1 LVARRFDDTL
11 RRMRRLRQAIK
22 QQKPFE
28 SLQQEVF
35 LEVLRTGHALV
46 EDLVELLRPFGLTQ
60 PQYNVLRILR
70 GAGPAGLPTGEVG
83 ERMVASR
90 EPDVT
95 RLLVR
100 MEGLGLVQ
108 RERRVD
114 NRRFVTVRI
123 TRAGLRVLK
132 ALDEPVSR
140 MHQQQLEHMTRPQ
153 LETLAGLLERVR
165 REA

>member
-1 LVARRFDDTL
+1 
-11 RRMRRLRQAIK
+11 MRRLRRLIK
-22 QQKPFE
+22 QRKPFQ

-46 EDLVELLRPFGLTQ
+46 QDLVDLLKPFGLTQ

-70 GAGPAGLPTGEVG
+70 GAGSAGLPTGEVG

-100 MEGLGLVQ
+100 ME
-108 RERRVD
+108 
-114 NRRFVTVRI
+114 
-123 TRAGLRVLK
+123 RAGLVRRQRRPHNRRIVTASITGAGRRVLN
-132 ALDEPVSR
+132 ALDQPVR
-140 MHQQQLEHMTRPQ
+140 EMHATQLKHMTRRELEQ
-153 LETLAGLLERVR
+153 LATLLERAR
-165 REA
+165 REDDTAPTP

>member
-1 LVARRFDDTL
+1 
-11 RRMRRLRQAIK
+11 MRRLRRIIK
-22 QQKPFE
+22 QRKPFQ

-46 EDLVELLRPFGLTQ
+46 EDLVALLKPYGLSQ

-70 GAGPAGLPTGEVG
+70 GAGAAGLPTGEVG
-83 ERMVASR
+83 ARMVVSR

-100 MEGLGLVQ
+100 MERSGLVR
-108 RERRVD
+108 RERRPD
-114 NRRFVTVRI
+114 NRRIVTARI

-132 ALDEPVSR
+132 ALDQPVLD
-140 MHQQQLEHMTRPQ
+140 MHATQLHHMNRRELEQ
-153 LETLAGLLERVR
+153 LATLLERAR
-165 REA
+165 REDDAGPADR

>member
-1 LVARRFDDTL
+1 
-11 RRMRRLRQAIK
+11 MRRLRRIIK
-22 QQKPFE
+22 QRKPFQ

-46 EDLVELLRPFGLTQ
+46 QDLVHLLKPYGLTQ

-83 ERMVASR
+83 DRMVASR

-100 MEGLGLVQ
+100 MQRSGLV
-108 RERRVD
+108 RRARRPD
-114 NRRFVTVRI
+114 NRRIVTASI
-123 TRAGLRVLK
+123 TREGLRVLE
-132 ALDEPVSR
+132 ALDQHVID
-140 MHQQQLEHMTRPQ
+140 MHASQLKHMTRSE
-153 LETLAGLLERVR
+153 LEQRLDPRSV
-165 REA
+165 EAQRHHGGKR